1 MVDAALSQVVVLLA
15 AVLAAI
21 GSYGLAGSRNLV
33 RQLISAEVLFNAFL
47 LIVILV
53 LSKSSLAANVLGI
66 MLVIV
71 VSGEIIVV
79 VALVAALYR
88 RLGTLETEPLEEE
101 GV

>member
-88 RLGTLETEPLEEE
+88 RLGTLETLPLEEE

>member
-1 MVDAALSQVVVLLA
+1 MDAALSQVVVLLA